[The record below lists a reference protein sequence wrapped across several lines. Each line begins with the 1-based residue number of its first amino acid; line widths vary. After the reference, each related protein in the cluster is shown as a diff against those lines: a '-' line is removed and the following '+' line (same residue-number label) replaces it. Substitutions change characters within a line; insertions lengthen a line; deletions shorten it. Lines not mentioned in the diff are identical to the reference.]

1 MASRSKWSHE
11 RDWTEVE
18 ARQVLAAC
26 EASGLSMRAFAFR
39 EGLRPRRLYWWARRL
54 ASRETSARGKES
66 PAVSFVP
73 AVVRIDPPGLAS
85 RAAITIRV
93 GTRATMEIVEPSLV
107 SAAWVAEVMTE
118 LERIACS

>member
-39 EGLRPRRLYWWARRL
+39 EGLRPRPAGR
-54 ASRETSARGKES
+54 KS

-93 GTRATMEIVEPSLV
+93 GTRATMEMYPSANGSPEQASRRPPSPRV
-107 SAAWVAEVMTE
+107 SRAWV
-118 LERIACS
+118 RGC